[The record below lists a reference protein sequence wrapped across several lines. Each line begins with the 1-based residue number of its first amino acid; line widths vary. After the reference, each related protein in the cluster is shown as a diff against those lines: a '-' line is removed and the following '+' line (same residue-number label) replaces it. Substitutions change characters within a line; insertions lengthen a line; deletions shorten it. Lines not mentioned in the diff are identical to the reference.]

1 MIATFHC
8 EKYRNISPDF
18 LVWKFC
24 GKAQFPHSFGRIA
37 RNYAETMTF
46 RHLSTPGNQVK
57 LRYFSQRLILSSFS
71 KDEILFFKTLTLKS
85 NKMVKHI
92 KTICRQQTT
101 NCLSVFDHFVKLA
114 LEGLTINLD
123 ESFVMFLASF
133 PAIIA
138 YSSKRNYSRL
148 PPEIC

>member
-1 MIATFHC
+1 M
-8 EKYRNISPDF
+8 
-18 LVWKFC
+18 WKFC

-46 RHLSTPGNQVK
+46 RKLSTPGNQVK
-57 LRYFSQRLILSSFS
+57 LQYFSQRSILSSFS

-85 NKMVKHI
+85 HKMVKHI

-114 LEGLTINLD
+114 LEGLTINPD
-123 ESFVMFLASF
+123 ESFVMFLVSF